1 MRLFSFF
8 ANQNQTLKKKISGVT
23 LIELLVVIVL
33 LGLTIIL
40 VGPFTLKQIESSK
53 ARNEYLSLQR
63 WLQKQSFYA
72 FTSQSNITIK
82 FDGKA
87 LYSVVQP
94 LSSQQELRLLS
105 DEVNNVPNADVK
117 DKLVNVNLAA
127 QRKDYFNNLD
137 DYLQSG
143 NTQVDLSNIFT
154 PTHTFSFIFFEPQII
169 KINNHG
175 YFDSD
180 ILTYRLRG
188 VSSELNMLDLIEG
201 VSNGS

>member
-8 ANQNQTLKKKISGVT
+8 ANQNQTLKKKTSGVT

-105 DEVNNVPNADVK
+105 DEVNNDPNADVK

>member
-105 DEVNNVPNADVK
+105 DEVNNDPNADVK